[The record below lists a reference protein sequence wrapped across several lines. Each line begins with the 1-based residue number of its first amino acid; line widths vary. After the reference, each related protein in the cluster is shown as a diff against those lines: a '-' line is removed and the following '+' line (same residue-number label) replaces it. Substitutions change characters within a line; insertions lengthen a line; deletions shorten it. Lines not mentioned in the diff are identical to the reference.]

1 LVLSVRFQALTI
13 SKAPEY
19 LQEGGPK
26 GELRVSSFKFQVS
39 SSAGGAVASAGVPPQ
54 FRTPKSAV
62 RTPQSS
68 IAPIAVVLVE
78 FAIEGFAANAECAG
92 GVSFVAVGVIERR
105 FDRLT
110 LNFVH

>member
-26 GELRVSSFKFQVS
+26 GGTSFEFRVPSFEFS
-39 SSAGGAVASAGVPPQ
+39 
-54 FRTPKSAV
+54 TPKSAV
-62 RTPQSS
+62 RTPHSS
-68 IAPIAVVLVE
+68 IAPIAVVLIE
-78 FAIEGFAANAECAG
+78 FTVEGFAANAECAR
-92 GVSFVAVGVIERR
+92 GVSLVAVGVIERR

>member
-1 LVLSVRFQALTI
+1 MVLSVRFQALTI

-26 GELRVSSFKFQVS
+26 ANCEFRVS
-39 SSAGGAVASAGVPPQ
+39 SSAGGSTEVRRDRVLGARASRPQ
-54 FRTPKSAV
+54 FRN
-62 RTPQSS
+62 PQSS
-68 IAPIAVVLVE
+68 IATIAIVLVE
-78 FAIEGFAANAECAG
+78 FAIEGFAANAECAR